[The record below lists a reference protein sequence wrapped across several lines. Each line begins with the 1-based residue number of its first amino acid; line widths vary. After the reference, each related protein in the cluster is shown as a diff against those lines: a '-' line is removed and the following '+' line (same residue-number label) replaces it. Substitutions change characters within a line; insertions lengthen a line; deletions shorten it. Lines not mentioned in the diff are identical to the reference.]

1 MGTVQVEE
9 LVARVEDLPVLPVI
23 VGQVMRLTE
32 DPDSTAADLN
42 GVIGQDQALTA
53 KILRLANSAYYGF
66 PRRIGTI
73 TEAVILLGFNT
84 IRNLVLTASVSQVL
98 EREAPGYGLAKGEL
112 WRHALTSAMAARLL
126 ARKVRYRGA
135 EEAFVAGLLHD
146 IGKLILSH
154 YVANSYEEIRQ
165 RVAEENVPF
174 MVAEQAVL
182 GFDHARVGG
191 LVAEKWNLPEGLVE
205 AICLHHEP
213 RRAERNPPL
222 VAFTHA
228 GDALALM
235 LGAGLGTDGLMYPLD
250 GEAIAGAGLGEKTLE
265 EALTELGECL
275 IDESAFLA

>member
-1 MGTVQVEE
+1 
-9 LVARVEDLPVLPVI
+9 
-23 VGQVMRLTE
+23 MRLTE

-98 EREAPGYGLAKGEL
+98 QREAPGYGLAKGEL

-146 IGKLILSH
+146 I
-154 YVANSYEEIRQ
+154 
-165 RVAEENVPF
+165 
-174 MVAEQAVL
+174 
-182 GFDHARVGG
+182 
-191 LVAEKWNLPEGLVE
+191 
-205 AICLHHEP
+205 
-213 RRAERNPPL
+213 
-222 VAFTHA
+222 
-228 GDALALM
+228 
-235 LGAGLGTDGLMYPLD
+235 
-250 GEAIAGAGLGEKTLE
+250 
-265 EALTELGECL
+265 
-275 IDESAFLA
+275 